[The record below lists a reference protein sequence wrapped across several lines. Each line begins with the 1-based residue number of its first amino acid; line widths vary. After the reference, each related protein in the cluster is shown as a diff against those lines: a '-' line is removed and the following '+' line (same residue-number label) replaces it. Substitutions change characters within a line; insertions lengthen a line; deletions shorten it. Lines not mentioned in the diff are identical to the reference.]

1 MQNPIYEKIITA
13 FNKKNYENVIAE
25 YNSLKDKNLVSAFVL
40 NLVGI
45 TYANKNQHKD
55 AIRFISQAINL
66 DPNFPDPYNNIGI
79 IYYSK
84 EKFSL
89 AKENFLK
96 CLNIDKNHFQ
106 ATYGLANTYRSIN
119 EYDLAIQYYEKS
131 IILNKNFYPAW
142 IQKIRT
148 QSQICKWDENIN
160 DFEYLCANLNNHSF
174 DPYLALFMV
183 DDPKLQFKI
192 TKLYVEKK
200 YENTHSNSYIYHKTK
215 SKKIKI
221 GYLSS
226 DYRIHATMHLIK
238 NMLVKHDQDKFEI
251 YCYSYGKK
259 KDRLTKQ
266 MNTNIKNFEDI
277 SEKSDQELINYLRE
291 QKIDIA
297 VDLKGFCSENKF
309 FLFANRIAPIQ
320 VSYLGYP
327 GTTGSNFIDYIIADK
342 VVINNSNKEFFSEKI
357 IFMPDSYQV
366 NDDTRKISPKKLSRK
381 DYDLPDSNFVFCC
394 FNKMGKIHK
403 REFDTWL
410 SILKNT
416 ENSVLWL
423 LSENKIARGNL
434 KKYAESNGLDPKRII
449 FCGKEKLDLHLARHK
464 LADLFLD
471 TFIYNG
477 HTTTSDSL
485 WAGLPVITM
494 SGHSFPSRVAGSLLK
509 AIGLEKLITYNIED
523 YKNLAIELS
532 KNKNKI
538 DKIRKQ
544 LNTNRFTKPLFST
557 NKFTRNIEKAYCEI
571 YKRFVNNQ
579 IIEDIVIK

>member
-1 MQNPIYEKIITA
+1 MQNSIYQKIITA
-13 FNKKNYENVIAE
+13 FKNKDYENIIAE

-40 NLVGI
+40 NLVGL
-45 TYANKNQHKD
+45 TYANNNQYKD

-79 IYYSK
+79 VYYSQ

-96 CLNIDKNHFQ
+96 CLDLDKNHFQ
-106 ATYGLANTYRSIN
+106 ATYGLANTYKSIG
-119 EYDLAIQYYEKS
+119 EYELAIQYYEKS
-131 IILNKNFYPAW
+131 IILNKNFYPAR

-160 DFEYLCANLNNHSF
+160 DFEFLCNNLINQSF
-174 DPYLALFMV
+174 DPYLSLFMV

-200 YENTHSNSYIYHKTK
+200 YAKIISSSYIFDKIK

-226 DYRIHATMHLIK
+226 DYRIHATMHLMK
-238 NMLVKHDQDKFEI
+238 KMFVKHNQEKFEI

-259 KDRLTKQ
+259 KDRLTEE
-266 MNTNIKNFEDI
+266 MNKNIKNFEDI
-277 SEKSDQELINYLRE
+277 SGRSDQELISYLRK

-297 VDLKGFCSENKF
+297 VDLKGFCSENKL

-320 VSYLGYP
+320 VSFLGYP
-327 GTTGSNFIDYIIADK
+327 GTTGSKFIDYIIADK
-342 VVINNSNKEFFSEKI
+342 IVINNSNKNFFSEKV

-366 NDDTRKISPKKLSRK
+366 NDDTRKISSKKITRK
-381 DYDLPDSNFVFCC
+381 DYNLPDNNFVFCC

-403 REFDTWL
+403 KEFNAWL
-410 SILKNT
+410 SILQNT

-423 LSENKIARGNL
+423 LSENNKAKSNL
-434 KKYAESNGLDPKRII
+434 KKYADSKGIDPKRII
-449 FCGKEKLDLHLARHK
+449 FCGKETLDLHLARHK

-485 WAGLPVITM
+485 WAGLPVITLC
-494 SGHSFPSRVAGSLLK
+494 GNSFASRVAASLLK

-538 DKIRKQ
+538 EIIRKQ
-544 LNTNRFTKPLFST
+544 LNENRIKKPLFDTS
-557 NKFTRNIEKAYCEI
+557 KFTRNIEKAYSSI
-571 YKRFVNNQ
+571 YKRYINNEVA
-579 IIEDIVIK
+579 EDIIVK